1 MVKNCKKRKLI
12 SLARFDEIYVINGNV
27 KSNDLI
33 VTKDVSSL
41 SEGQDILISKQ

>member
-12 SLARFDEIYVINGNV
+12 SLQDLMKFMLLMAYV